1 MPKGWSGELSGF
13 YTSRSQVD
21 LQEVLDPAG
30 QLSAGIGKNVFKNK
44 VSLKLAVR
52 DIFYTQWMK
61 GLTYFDGADEY
72 FKLTRDSRVATFS
85 ATWRFGKG
93 SRTTRRNTGSAADEI
108 QRVGAG

>member
-1 MPKGWSGELSGF
+1 M
-13 YTSRSQVD
+13 
-21 LQEVLDPAG
+21 QEVLDPAG

-61 GLTYFDGADEY
+61 GLTYFDGEDEY